1 MRSTSAI
8 SHVISQF
15 GRYIPSAPPYITR
28 IILRPLSA
36 LSLDEGLNSPCD
48 KNASAAPWKREPISD
63 DICRVCARRF
73 FQFPVMFTNNKKW
86 SSTSWLTMLNSLF
99 SFPTFLLF
107 SSFRLVR
114 SNTWVQWKHL
124 TPERSI
130 DLCLQT
136 FPKFLLLLVL
146 KVTTRS
152 LYPECIANLKLP
164 IDAFYRESRSG
175 VNIAK
180 RNIATGLFGLH
191 PMRNNYSII
200 LNEKSKNLERKSS
213 ADHIACFLPL
223 CYNHLCCRV
232 IDVGHVYVC

>member
-1 MRSTSAI
+1 MRAWTLLVIKTRQLLSERESHSAMI
-8 SHVISQF
+8 
-15 GRYIPSAPPYITR
+15 
-28 IILRPLSA
+28 
-36 LSLDEGLNSPCD
+36 
-48 KNASAAPWKREPISD
+48 
-63 DICRVCARRF
+63 ICRVWAKRF

-86 SSTSWLTMLNSLF
+86 RSTSWLTMFNSLF

-107 SSFRLVR
+107 SPFRLVR

-136 FPKFLLLLVL
+136 FLKLLLLLVP

-180 RNIATGLFGLH
+180 RNITTGLFGLMEAGFLSVYFSIDDVH
-191 PMRNNYSII
+191 PIGKPRVSPLRF
-200 LNEKSKNLERKSS
+200 LNTS
-213 ADHIACFLPL
+213 A
-223 CYNHLCCRV
+223 V
-232 IDVGHVYVC
+232 IRYLICVYASHFFAGRPYHFNQTLRTANKF